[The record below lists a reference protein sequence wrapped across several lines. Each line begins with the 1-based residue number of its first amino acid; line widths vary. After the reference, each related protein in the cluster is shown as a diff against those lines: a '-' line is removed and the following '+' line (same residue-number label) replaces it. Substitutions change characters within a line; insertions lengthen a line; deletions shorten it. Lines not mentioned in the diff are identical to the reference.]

1 MTSKCS
7 DRYSLKEDENGDDAE
22 VKADTANE
30 LEAEQDSE
38 TDMTEQSKPGQTG
51 EKDTANQSQ

>member
-7 DRYSLKEDENGDDAE
+7 DRYSLKEDEDGD

-30 LEAEQDSE
+30 LEAEQHSE
-38 TDMTEQSKPGQTG
+38 TDMKDQSKPGQTG
-51 EKDTANQSQ
+51 EKNTAEQSQ

>member
-7 DRYSLKEDENGDDAE
+7 DRYSLKEDEDGD

-30 LEAEQDSE
+30 LEAEQHSE
-38 TDMTEQSKPGQTG
+38 TDIKDQSKPGQTG
-51 EKDTANQSQ
+51 KKNTAEQSQ